1 MSDKRTASLESA
13 VDQAARL
20 IVESTYVVALCGAGV
35 SVESG
40 VPTFRGP
47 EGLWARLGQP
57 STHSYQIFLADPA
70 AWWKQ
75 YLSRDADP
83 ARAELRDAIARAQ
96 PNPAHHALVDL
107 ERIGIL
113 RHTITQNVDD
123 LHCRAGS
130 ASLTEMHGNRTMN
143 RCISCE
149 SRWPREEVQAAEYL
163 PTCPFC
169 AGLVK
174 SDTVMFGEPV
184 PRGVLA
190 RCREE
195 VERSDCMLLVGTS
208 ATVMPAAMFP
218 ESVESRGGILIE
230 INPGPTVLSDRADVV
245 LRAPAGLATP
255 ALARRIREL
264 LGR

>member
-1 MSDKRTASLESA
+1 LEAEISSA
-13 VDQAARL
+13 VDQAGRL
-20 IVESTYVVALCGAGV
+20 VAESTYVVALCGAGV
-35 SVESG
+35 SVDSG

-47 EGLWARLGQP
+47 DGLWTRLGQP
-57 STHSYQIFLADPA
+57 STHSYQVFLADPA
-70 AWWKQ
+70 AWWRQ

-107 ERIGIL
+107 ERMGVL
-113 RHTITQNVDD
+113 RHTITQNVDG
-123 LHCRAGS
+123 LHRKAGS
-130 ASLTEMHGNRTMN
+130 ASLIEMHGNRTMN

-149 SRWPREEVQAAEYL
+149 ARWPREETVIGDYL

-218 ESVESRGGILIE
+218 ENVEARGGILIE
-230 INPGPTVLSDRADVV
+230 INPEPTVLSDRADVV
-245 LRAPAGLATP
+245 LRASAGVATP
-255 ALARRIREL
+255 ALARRLREL

>member
-1 MSDKRTASLESA
+1 LGTDISTT

-20 IVESTYVVALCGAGV
+20 IVESSYVVALCGAGV

-47 EGLWARLGQP
+47 DGLWTRLGQP
-57 STHSYQIFLADPA
+57 STHSYQLFLADPA

-83 ARAELRDAIARAQ
+83 ARAELRDAIASAE
-96 PNPAHHALVDL
+96 PNPAHLALVDL
-107 ERIGIL
+107 ERMGVL
-113 RHTITQNVDD
+113 RHTITQNVDG
-123 LHCRAGS
+123 LHRKAGS
-130 ASLTEMHGNRTMN
+130 SNLTEMHGNRTMN

-149 SRWPREEVQAAEYL
+149 ARWPREEVVSGDYL

-218 ESVESRGGILIE
+218 ENVAARGGVLIE
-230 INPGPTVLSDRADVV
+230 INPDPTVLSERADVV
-245 LRAPAGLATP
+245 LRYPAGVAVP
-255 ALARRIREL
+255 ALTRRVGEL